1 MSEQPQTIKIQMTET
16 LGSLLL
22 GEYWRASRRA
32 YEHGLEPPP
41 LPPNLEEAMKVD
53 LGVRVLE
60 MPMPN
65 HTLFPPLRGGN
76 AKTQQDEEQ

>member
-1 MSEQPQTIKIQMTET
+1 MSEQPQTLKIQMEET

-22 GEYWRASRRA
+22 GEYFSASWRAHV
-32 YEHGLEPPP
+32 HGLEPPP

-60 MPMPN
+60 LPIPDDI
-65 HTLFPPLRGGN
+65 HRCVAEG
-76 AKTQQDEEQ
+76 

>member
-22 GEYWRASRRA
+22 GEYWRASRRT

-41 LPPNLEEAMKVD
+41 LLPNLEEAMKVD

-60 MPMPN
+60 LPLPDDS
-65 HTLFPPLRGGN
+65 LFPPLLGGSR
-76 AKTQQDEEQ
+76 ER

>member
-1 MSEQPQTIKIQMTET
+1 MQET

-22 GEYWRASRRA
+22 SEYWSASWQA
-32 YEHGLEPPP
+32 HVQGLEPPP

-60 MPMPN
+60 LPLPDDS
-65 HTLFPPLRGGN
+65 LFPPLRGGSR
-76 AKTQQDEEQ
+76 ER